1 MGKSGVNGNV
11 HPWKMARRAAVLL
24 CLSASSA
31 CTLGPDYER
40 PVVETPGAYRFDN
53 ATLSST
59 GLVNGPAWWQ
69 GFGDESLDGLIREAI
84 ENNRDL
90 RIATAR
96 VDEFSYVLMGT
107 RSQAFPQIGY
117 GASASRQ
124 RASEQ
129 GNVPIPDFAD
139 PVSSSFSTVLS
150 ASWEIDLW
158 GRIRRETEAARA
170 NLLATEEAR
179 RGVVLTLVASV
190 VLGYITLLD
199 LDNQL
204 RIAEATVASRGEFVR
219 LFRRRLEG
227 GVVSGFEMAQV
238 EADYE
243 SAVAA
248 VPELRRIIAQQE
260 DALSVL
266 LGRNPG
272 PIERGSNLDTLVA
285 PAVPASLP
293 SELLT
298 RRPDILQAEQQ
309 LVASNALIGA
319 ARALYFPRISI
330 TGLAG
335 FASAALGNLFTGS
348 ARTWSFVGDVA
359 GPIFTGGGLAAAV
372 GQAEARR
379 EQALNAYELTIQ
391 NAFRDVE
398 DALIAV
404 QTSGEVV
411 ASFERRVA
419 ALTEGLRLAR
429 ERYDNGY
436 SDSLDVLDT
445 ERNLF
450 SAQLALSDARGDRF
464 RALANLYRALGGDW
478 VDEAAAM
485 APDQARESTGGQQR

>member
-1 MGKSGVNGNV
+1 MRQVYGSA
-11 HPWKMARRAAVLL
+11 HPWRAARQAAVLL
-24 CLSASSA
+24 CLVASSA
-31 CTLGPDYER
+31 CTVGPDYER
-40 PVVETPGAYRFDN
+40 PVVETPAAYRFDEP
-53 ATLSST
+53 ALASS

-69 GFGDESLDGLIREAI
+69 GFGDDTLDGLIREAV

-107 RSQAFPQIGY
+107 RSQAFPQVGY
-117 GASASRQ
+117 ATSASRQ
-124 RASEQ
+124 LASEQ
-129 GNVPIPDFAD
+129 GNVPLPDRVD
-139 PVSSSFSTVLS
+139 PVSSSFSAVLS

-179 RGVVLTLVASV
+179 RGVILTLVASV

-204 RIAEATVASRGEFVR
+204 RIAEATVAGRGEFVR

-227 GVVSGFEMAQV
+227 GVISGFEMAQV

-243 SAVAA
+243 TAVAA
-248 VPELRRIIAQQE
+248 VPELRRLIAQQE

-266 LGRNPG
+266 VGRNPG
-272 PIERGSNLDTLVA
+272 PIERGSSLDSLTA

-298 RRPDILQAEQQ
+298 RRPDILEAEQQ
-309 LVASNALIGA
+309 LIASNALIGA

-348 ARTWSFVGDVA
+348 ARTWSFIGDVS
-359 GPIFTGGGLAAAV
+359 GPIFTGGGLEAAV

-391 NAFRDVE
+391 EAFRDVE
-398 DALIAV
+398 DSLIAV
-404 QTSGEVV
+404 QTADEVV
-411 ASFERRVA
+411 AAFERRVA

-485 APDQARESTGGQQR
+485 APDETPGGGGGQRP